1 MTQINGVDIAKQ
13 LRGIGQIAFLIV
25 VSAFLFITTVSEVL
39 AASVSPTTLSYSASS
54 TNPMPASKTITFSK
68 NSIVSK
74 NWTVTDNATWITVS
88 PTSGTI
94 SREQDQ
100 ITVNVNASGLA
111 AGTYNGTVNISIGGQ
126 VNSVPVT
133 LVVSGGTVTPTS
145 GGAASTSGSTTSTS
159 GGTTSTTGGGTTVTP
174 SILLNPVSLAFSGT
188 AGGAAPLAQSIN
200 LTNPTGGTLTWSL
213 TESAA
218 WLGLNVTSGT
228 TTTEVDSI
236 SASVSTSGLAAGTYN
251 TAIVVTAAGSSN
263 SPQTIPVILT
273 VTAPTN
279 NGTAS
284 LTWSPSTDTS
294 ITQYNLYMGTQSG
307 VYGPPVSV
315 GLSTSYTAGN
325 LTGGGKTYYFTVT
338 AVNNSGTESQHSNE
352 VNKTIQ

>member
-1 MTQINGVDIAKQ
+1 M
-13 LRGIGQIAFLIV
+13 
-25 VSAFLFITTVSEVL
+25 
-39 AASVSPTTLSYSASS
+39 
-54 TNPMPASKTITFSK
+54 
-68 NSIVSK
+68 
-74 NWTVTDNATWITVS
+74 TVS
-88 PTSGTI
+88 PSTGTVA
-94 SREQDQ
+94 REKDQ
-100 ITVNVNASGLA
+100 ISVNVNASGLA
-111 AGTYNGTVNISIGGQ
+111 AGTYNGTVNIVIGGQ

-145 GGAASTSGSTTSTS
+145 GGATSGSGSTTSTS
-159 GGTTSTTGGGTTVTP
+159 GGTTSTTGGGATVTP
-174 SILLNPVSLAFSGT
+174 SILLNPISLTFAGT

-200 LTNPTGGTLTWSL
+200 LTNPTGGTLSWSL

-273 VTAPTN
+273 VTAPTT

-284 LTWSPSTDTS
+284 LSWDPSTDTN
-294 ITQYNLYMGTQSG
+294 ITRYNLYMGTQSG

-315 GLSTSYTAGN
+315 GMSTSYTVGN
-325 LTGGGKTYYFTVT
+325 LTGGGRTYYFAVT
-338 AVNNSGTESQHSNE
+338 AVNTAGTESQYSNQ

>member
-1 MTQINGVDIAKQ
+1 MTQINGVDITR
-13 LRGIGQIAFLIV
+13 LLGGRGHIAFLIV
-25 VSAFLFITTVSEVL
+25 VSAFLFITTVSEAL
-39 AASVSPTTLSYSASS
+39 AASVSPATLSYSASS
-54 TNPMPASKTITFSK
+54 TSPMQSKTVTFSK

-74 NWTVTDNATWITVS
+74 SWTASGNAGWMTVS
-88 PTSGTI
+88 PSTGTI
-94 SREQDQ
+94 AREKDQ

-111 AGTYNGTVNISIGGQ
+111 AGTYSGTVNIVIGGQ
-126 VNSVPVT
+126 VNSIPVT

-145 GGAASTSGSTTSTS
+145 GGAGSTSGSTTS
-159 GGTTSTTGGGTTVTP
+159 GGTTSTTGGGTPVTP
-174 SILLNPVSLAFSGT
+174 SILLNPASLNFSGT

-263 SPQTIPVILT
+263 SPQTIPVTLT

-284 LTWSPSTDTS
+284 LSWDPSSDTS
-294 ITQYNLYMGTQSG
+294 VTKYNLYMGTQPG

-315 GLSTSYTAGN
+315 GMSTSYTAGN
-325 LTGGGKTYYFTVT
+325 LTGGGKTYYFAVT
-338 AVNNSGTESQHSNE
+338 AVNNAGTESQHSNE

>member
-1 MTQINGVDIAKQ
+1 MTQTNGVSICRRPRETGY
-13 LRGIGQIAFLIV
+13 LFFLV
-25 VSAFLFITTVSEVL
+25 VLSAFVFVTTVSEAL
-39 AASVSPTTLSYSASS
+39 AASVSPATLSYSASS
-54 TNPMPASKTITFSK
+54 TSPIPPSKTVTFSK

-74 NWTVTDNATWITVS
+74 NWTASGNAAWMTVS
-88 PTSGTI
+88 PSTGTVA
-94 SREQDQ
+94 REKDQ
-100 ITVNVNASGLA
+100 ISVNVNASGLA
-111 AGTYNGTVNISIGGQ
+111 AGTYNGTVNIVIGGQ

-145 GGAASTSGSTTSTS
+145 GGATSGSGSTTSTS
-159 GGTTSTTGGGTTVTP
+159 GGTTSTTGGGATVTP
-174 SILLNPVSLAFSGT
+174 SILLNPISLTFAGT

-200 LTNPTGGTLTWSL
+200 LTNPTGGTLSWSL

-273 VTAPTN
+273 VTAPTT

-284 LTWSPSTDTS
+284 LSWDPSTDTN
-294 ITQYNLYMGTQSG
+294 ITRYNLYMGTQSG

-315 GLSTSYTAGN
+315 GMSTSYTVGN
-325 LTGGGKTYYFTVT
+325 LTGGGRTYYFAVT
-338 AVNNSGTESQHSNE
+338 AVNTAGTESQYSNQ

>member
-1 MTQINGVDIAKQ
+1 MTQINGVDTTRL
-13 LRGIGQIAFLIV
+13 LRESGHIVFLIV
-25 VSAFLFITTVSEVL
+25 VSVFLFITTVSEAL
-39 AASVSPTTLSYSASS
+39 AASVSPTALSYSASS
-54 TNPMPASKTITFSK
+54 STPMPPSKTVTFSK

-74 NWTVTDNATWITVS
+74 NWTASGNAPWMTVNPS
-88 PTSGTI
+88 TGTI
-94 SREQDQ
+94 AREKDQ

-111 AGTYNGTVNISIGGQ
+111 AGTYSGAVNIVIGGQ
-126 VNSVPVT
+126 ANSIPVT

-145 GGAASTSGSTTSTS
+145 GGTTSTSGGTTSTS

-174 SILLNPVSLAFSGT
+174 SILLNPASLNFSGT

-251 TAIVVTAAGSSN
+251 TAIVVTASGSSN
-263 SPQTIPVILT
+263 SPQTIPVTLT

-284 LTWSPSTDTS
+284 LTWNPSTDTS
-294 ITQYNLYMGTQSG
+294 IASYNFYMGTQSG

-315 GLSTSYTAGN
+315 GMTTSYTVGN
-325 LTGGGKTYYFTVT
+325 LTGGGKTYYFVVT
-338 AVNNSGTESQHSNE
+338 AVNNAGTESQHSNE

>member
-1 MTQINGVDIAKQ
+1 MTQLNCVAITRQ
-13 LRGIGQIAFLIV
+13 LQGRGHIAFLIL
-25 VSAFLFITTVSEVL
+25 VSAFLFITTVSEAL
-39 AASVSPTTLSYSASS
+39 AASVSPATLSYSASS
-54 TNPMPASKTITFSK
+54 SSPMPPSKTLSFSK

-74 NWTVTDNATWITVS
+74 NWTASGNATWITVS
-88 PTSGTI
+88 PATGTI
-94 SREQDQ
+94 AREQDQ
-100 ITVNVNASGLA
+100 VTVNVNASGLA
-111 AGTYNGTVNISIGGQ
+111 AGTYNATVNIVIGAQ

-133 LVVSGGTVTPTS
+133 LVVSGGSVTPTS
-145 GGAASTSGSTTSTS
+145 GGITSTSGSTTSTS

-174 SILLNPVSLAFSGT
+174 SILLNPGSLAFSGT

-213 TESAA
+213 SESAA

-236 SASVSTSGLAAGTYN
+236 SASVSTSGLAAGTY
-251 TAIVVTAAGSSN
+251 TTGIVVTAPGSSN
-263 SPQTIPVILT
+263 SPQTIPVTLT

-284 LTWSPSTDTS
+284 LTWNPSTDTS
-294 ITQYNLYMGTQSG
+294 VTGYNMYMGTQSG

-325 LTGGGKTYYFTVT
+325 LTGGGKTYYFVVT
-338 AVNNSGTESQHSNE
+338 AVNNAGTESQHSNE